1 MSQPKAKGRFIA
13 VVGPAGVG
21 KDSLIAAMAASDPR
35 LRVVRRVI
43 TQANAQKDEIF
54 ESSTREDFKRMERG
68 REFALSWGAQGLS
81 YGIPA
86 APVDQELEAGRDV
99 LANVSRGVLGMA
111 DDRFE
116 RFMVLSLTAKQ
127 EVLAS
132 RLKARGGE
140 DDNSIAARLARASY
154 RVPEGLE
161 VVAIDNSAE
170 LKHAVTRALNAL
182 YPVSE

>member
-1 MSQPKAKGRFIA
+1 MSLPEAKGRFIA

-21 KDSLIAAMAASDPR
+21 KESLMKAMAAADPR
-35 LRVVRRVI
+35 LRVARRVI
-43 TQANAQKDEIF
+43 TRANGQQNETFDCA
-54 ESSTREDFKRMERG
+54 TREDFKQMERG
-68 REFALSWGAQGLS
+68 REFALSWGAQGHS

-86 APVDQELEAGRDV
+86 APVDAELEAGRDV

-111 DDRFE
+111 DNRFE
-116 RFMVLSLTAKQ
+116 RFMVLSLTAKKD
-127 EVLAS
+127 VLAA

-140 DDNSIAARLARASY
+140 DDNDIAARLARASY

-170 LKHAVTRALNAL
+170 LKDTVVRALNAL
-182 YPVSE
+182 YPVSA